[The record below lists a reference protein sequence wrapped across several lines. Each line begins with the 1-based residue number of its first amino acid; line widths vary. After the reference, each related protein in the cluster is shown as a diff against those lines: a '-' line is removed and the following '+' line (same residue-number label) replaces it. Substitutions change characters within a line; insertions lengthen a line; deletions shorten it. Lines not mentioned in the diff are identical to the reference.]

1 MAGQSDDWEISP
13 EAQPRPEDYAY
24 DLDRALAS
32 VVALSAK
39 VPADAFTATTLGVER
54 AGNGVVIRSDGLVLT
69 IGYLVTEAE
78 EITLAT
84 ADGLTVA
91 GHVLGYDQSS
101 GLGLVQALDPL
112 GLPALAMGA
121 AARAPVGQPVV
132 IGGAGGRSRSVAARI
147 LAKQEFTGYWEYL
160 LDEAVFTGPAH
171 PFWGGAAM
179 IGPAG
184 DLLGVGSLQVQQRGP
199 NGRPLA
205 LNMMVPIDLLPPVF
219 DDLLVG
225 KPSVPARPWLGVYA
239 QEQDDRIVLIGFAG
253 EGPARRAGLKEGDV
267 VVAVAGEPVAT
278 LAEFY
283 RALWALGSAGVAAPL
298 TLDREGD
305 VFDVE
310 VTTSDRRRYLK
321 TARFH

>member
-1 MAGQSDDWEISP
+1 MAGQFDDWEVSP

-32 VVALSAK
+32 VVGLSAK
-39 VPADAFTATTLGVER
+39 VPPDAFTAATLGVDR

-84 ADGLTVA
+84 ADGRTVQ
-91 GHVLGYDQSS
+91 GHVLGYDQAS
-101 GLGLVQALDPL
+101 GFGLVQALDPL
-112 GLPALAMGA
+112 GLPALALGA
-121 AARAPVGQPVV
+121 ATRAPVGQPVV
-132 IGGAGGRSRSVAARI
+132 IGGAGGRARSVAARI
-147 LAKQEFTGYWEYL
+147 LAKQEFSGYWEYL
-160 LDEAVFTGPAH
+160 LDEAIFTGPPH

-199 NGRPLA
+199 GGRPLA
-205 LNMMVPIDLLPPVF
+205 LNMVVPIDLLPPVF
-219 DDLLVG
+219 DDLLAG

-239 QEQDDRIVLIGFAG
+239 QEQDERIVLIGFAG

-267 VVAVAGEPVAT
+267 VLAVGGEPVAT
-278 LAEFY
+278 LADFY
-283 RALWALGSAGVAAPL
+283 RALWGLGSAGVAAPL

-321 TARFH
+321 TARYN